1 MRIRAGAAI
10 PQPGATRA
18 TTTEAST
25 TGTAVLDDQVGRAG
39 PGRDGQAFL
48 PAVEVLEPGGQA
60 VAARCRVCVARVV
73 NDGYLIEVGDVDSV
87 AASALPRGK
96 AARPDPAADGLLGAM
111 RAPCRL
117 PDGDLPRCAHE

>member
-25 TGTAVLDDQVGRAG
+25 TGMAVLDDQVGRAG
-39 PGRDGQAFL
+39 PRRDGQALL

-60 VAARCRVCVARVV
+60 VAARCRVCVARIV
-73 NDGYLIEVGDVDSV
+73 NDGYPIEVGDVNAV
-87 AASALPRGK
+87 AASAPSRRK
-96 AARPDPAADGLLGAM
+96 AAGPHPAAH
-111 RAPCRL
+111 R
-117 PDGDLPRCAHE
+117 

>member
-39 PGRDGQAFL
+39 PGPDGKAFL
-48 PAVEVLEPGGQA
+48 PAVEVLQPGGQA
-60 VAARCRVCVARVV
+60 VAARCRVRVARVV
-73 NDGYLIEVGDVDSV
+73 NDRHPIQVGDVHSV
-87 AASALPRGK
+87 AASAHPPAK
-96 AARPDPAADGLLGAM
+96 AARPRPA
-111 RAPCRL
+111 
-117 PDGDLPRCAHE
+117 